1 MYKEW
6 KVKIPTLTG
15 DEKRKAYIYVPDSY
29 YADRSRRYP
38 VLYMFDGQNLFRD
51 TEATYGKSWG
61 ILDYFT
67 RHDVP
72 LIVAALECNHHAE
85 DEPCGGRLS
94 EYSPFDFSNR
104 YFGTIKGRGAL
115 TMDYLTKEFK
125 PYVDSR
131 YPTLPDRDH
140 TFIAGSSMGGLMT
153 AYALLAYG
161 DVFSRGAALSPSF
174 LFCPVQMKELIKN
187 SDPCGTVLY
196 TDMGT
201 AELDSAR
208 HRKVFG
214 DICALLVRKG
224 MWVESR
230 IVPGGEHNEASWE
243 KQIPFFLNTLLYG
256 LDEEKEEPDER

>member
-6 KVKIPTLTG
+6 KVKIPALTG
-15 DEKRKAYIYVPDSY
+15 DEKRKAYVYVPDGC
-29 YADRSRRYP
+29 YADRDRRYP

-67 RHDVP
+67 AHDVP

-94 EYSPFDFSNR
+94 EYSPFDFANR
-104 YFGTIKGRGAL
+104 WVGEIRGRGAL
-115 TMDYLTKEFK
+115 TMEYLTKEFK

-131 YPTLPDRDH
+131 YPTLPDREH

-153 AYALLAYG
+153 AYALLACG

-174 LFCPVQMKELIKN
+174 GFCPAQMRELIRN
-187 SDPCGTVLY
+187 SESRETVLY
-196 TDMGT
+196 TDMGS
-201 AELDSAR
+201 AELGSAR
-208 HRKVFG
+208 QRKIFADVCG
-214 DICALLVRKG
+214 LLVRKG
-224 MWVESR
+224 WHVESR

-243 KQIPFFLNTLLYG
+243 KQIPFFLNTMLYG